1 VVIQSKI
8 NQLKFHMILVLKE
21 SMKIKKKRK
30 KLRGVL
36 LKSLELLE
44 IIMKIQESLLTK
56 KPFMKIIYQNH
67 KRL

>member
-1 VVIQSKI
+1 
-8 NQLKFHMILVLKE
+8 MILVFKE

-36 LKSLELLE
+36 LKSLGLLE
-44 IIMKIQESLLTK
+44 IIMKIQKSLLTK